1 MHVIKCKM
9 QVRIL
14 HALYLNHLQQLQCL
28 QYYRLGYHSQCQ
40 QLLFCYFI
48 IASLSLSISIETW
61 STPQP
66 HVPSLESLLFLS
78 LMGIVI
84 LCVLF
89 SYYVY
94 CYICYGMDIYCLLSY
109 FSVFL
114 VTPAASFLIQRMNIV
129 MRVRNSIFNSTYF

>member
-61 STPQP
+61 STP

-84 LCVLF
+84 LCVIF

>member
-61 STPQP
+61 STPQSTCTISRIS
-66 HVPSLESLLFLS
+66 SLSFSYGYCHIVCYILVLCLLLYLLWNGHLLS
-78 LMGIVI
+78 PL
-84 LCVLF
+84 VLF
-89 SYYVY
+89 SVF
-94 CYICYGMDIYCLLSY
+94 SY
-109 FSVFL
+109 
-114 VTPAASFLIQRMNIV
+114 PCC
-129 MRVRNSIFNSTYF
+129 

>member
-1 MHVIKCKM
+1 M
-9 QVRIL
+9 
-14 HALYLNHLQQLQCL
+14 LYLNHLQQLQCL

-61 STPQP
+61 STPHP

-84 LCVLF
+84 LCVIF